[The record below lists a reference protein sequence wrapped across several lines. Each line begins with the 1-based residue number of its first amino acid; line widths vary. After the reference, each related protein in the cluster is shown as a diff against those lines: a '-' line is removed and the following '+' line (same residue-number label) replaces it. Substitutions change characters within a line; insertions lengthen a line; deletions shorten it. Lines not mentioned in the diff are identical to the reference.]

1 MEALQK
7 KPTVHGALRAHPLAS
22 LLASIAANGSTGT
35 LVLTGPSGEV
45 AEIVVVA
52 GQLAKIR
59 VPEPLYLSSVAYEL
73 GYVSAEDLNASL
85 LDVARFRRLHGAV
98 LLERKLL
105 TPTQLRLCL
114 LEQAKRKLHRMFA
127 WPDTTT
133 AELIPDHDALQRYG
147 GADTPTCEL
156 RPLVWCGIREFAPSR
171 QVDAWLAATEGHRF
185 RGTGQDA
192 QALGLDPEER
202 ALLERARWASRS
214 VGELVRMVTLPR
226 RRAELLCY
234 CLVLTGFLEREAG
247 PRVAESGVRMKVA
260 MPALTPGPTTD
271 ATPAKLF
278 ERACASL
285 GAGKLEVAAAACRQ
299 ALEANP
305 EDPGLAAL
313 RVWIA
318 ALGPDGQ
325 SELATQGSLAELG
338 RIILAHG
345 ECAHAYYFRGQLH
358 KRLGRHDRAA
368 SDFRRTLDLDER
380 RVDAQSELRLYAL
393 RKQRGG

>member
-7 KPTVHGALRAHPLAS
+7 KPTVHGTLRAHPLAS
-22 LLASIAANGSTGT
+22 LLASIAANGSTAT

-73 GYVSAEDLNASL
+73 GYVSAEELNASL
-85 LDVARFRRLHGAV
+85 LDVARFRRLHGTV

-185 RGTGQDA
+185 RGRTRRPSA
-192 QALGLDPEER
+192 STPRSAL
-202 ALLERARWASRS
+202 SS
-214 VGELVRMVTLPR
+214 
-226 RRAELLCY
+226 
-234 CLVLTGFLEREAG
+234 
-247 PRVAESGVRMKVA
+247 S
-260 MPALTPGPTTD
+260 
-271 ATPAKLF
+271 
-278 ERACASL
+278 
-285 GAGKLEVAAAACRQ
+285 
-299 ALEANP
+299 
-305 EDPGLAAL
+305 GLAGRRGAWVSSYGWSRCPGGARSFSATASSS
-313 RVWIA
+313 RVSWSA
-318 ALGPDGQ
+318 RQGPGWP
-325 SELATQGSLAELG
+325 S
-338 RIILAHG
+338 
-345 ECAHAYYFRGQLH
+345 
-358 KRLGRHDRAA
+358 RA
-368 SDFRRTLDLDER
+368 S
-380 RVDAQSELRLYAL
+380 
-393 RKQRGG
+393 G